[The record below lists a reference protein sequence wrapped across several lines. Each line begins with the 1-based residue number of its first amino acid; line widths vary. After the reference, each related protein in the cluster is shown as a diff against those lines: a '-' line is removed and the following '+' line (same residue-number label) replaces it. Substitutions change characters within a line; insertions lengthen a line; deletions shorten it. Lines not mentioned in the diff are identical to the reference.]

1 MKSSVGGNLTRHIL
15 HECWMCVWLYL
26 DGDGGGKG
34 THVSLFL
41 VIMKSDY
48 VSSLT

>member
-1 MKSSVGGNLTRHIL
+1 MTRHIL
-15 HECWMCVWLYL
+15 HECWIYLRLYL

-34 THVSLFL
+34 SLVSLFL

-48 VSSLT
+48 VDLLT